1 MSEDVTPQ
9 PEPRAVRMLSR
20 NSASRNAT
28 RAERRRRTA
37 NSGDGPRTKAIKVKV
52 SPAEDADLQELA
64 DLARV
69 STARLLR
76 EAALADE
83 LPVAPD
89 EFRELIHEL
98 FRVQGALRKIGNNLN
113 QIARVTNATRELG
126 DQGAELAAVLAA
138 VERYADRAGTAIE
151 KVVSW

>member
-1 MSEDVTPQ
+1 MSEEATPQ

-20 NSASRNAT
+20 NSANRNAA

-37 NSGDGPRTKAIKVKV
+37 NSGDGPRKKAIKVKV
-52 SPAEDADLQELA
+52 NPGEDADLQELA

-69 STARLLR
+69 SPARLLR

-98 FRVQGALRKIGNNLN
+98 FRVQSALRKIGNNLH
-113 QIARVTNATRELG
+113 QIARVVNSTRELG
-126 DQGAELAAVLAA
+126 DQDAELAAVLGM
-138 VERYADRAGTAIE
+138 VESYANRAGVAID
-151 KVVSW
+151 VVAGW